1 VTAARSGGP
10 RPGPGPGAAW
20 LIVPIGLVTAL
31 GVVGSALTP
40 TLAAHH
46 PLVLIAL
53 EARDRNLLLARHV
66 AFPLFFVVGSL
77 RRFSSDPLYYLLG
90 RRHGDAAVRWLD
102 RQGGGAIVRITEA
115 AFRRAAYPMLVIFP
129 GAVVCALAG
138 EVGIPPVVF
147 VTVTVLRTFA
157 AVALIRV
164 LSEAFSG
171 PVDAVLHFFDRTSL
185 PATVVS
191 VVLVVAWLLWE
202 RRRRGRGGDPT
213 PPPAGTDHTAPA

>member
-1 VTAARSGGP
+1 V
-10 RPGPGPGAAW
+10 
-20 LIVPIGLVTAL
+20 IPIGVVTAL

-46 PLVLIAL
+46 PLLLIAL

-66 AFPLFFVVGSL
+66 AFPTYFVVGSL
-77 RRFSSDPLYYLLG
+77 RRFSSDPLYFMLG
-90 RRHGDAAVRWLD
+90 RRYGDGAVRWLE
-102 RQGGGAIVRITEA
+102 RQGGGAIVRATET

-138 EVGIPPVVF
+138 DVGIPPAIFVA
-147 VTVTVLRTFA
+147 VTVARTFA

-164 LSEAFSG
+164 LSDAFSA

-185 PATVVS
+185 PATIAS
-191 VVLVVAWLLWE
+191 VVLVAAWLLWE
-202 RRRRGRGGDPT
+202 RRKRSRGDEA
-213 PPPAGTDHTAPA
+213 AGSALGADE

>member
-1 VTAARSGGP
+1 MSLGEAPGGP
-10 RPGPGPGAAW
+10 GSSAAW
-20 LIVPIGLVTAL
+20 LVVPIGIVTAL
-31 GVVGSALTP
+31 GVIGSALTP

-66 AFPLFFVVGSL
+66 AFPTYFLVGSL
-77 RRFSSDPLYYLLG
+77 RRFSSDPLYFLLG
-90 RRHGDAAVRWLD
+90 RRYGDAAVRWLE
-102 RQGGGAIVRITEA
+102 RQGGGAIVRVTEA
-115 AFRRAAYPMLVIFP
+115 AFRKAAYPMLVIFP

-138 EVGIPPVVF
+138 DVGIAPGVF
-147 VTVTVLRTFA
+147 VTLTVLRTFA

-164 LSEAFSG
+164 LSDAFSG

-191 VVLVVAWLLWE
+191 VVLVGAWLVWE
-202 RRRRGRGGDPT
+202 RHKRGGGEPADP
-213 PPPAGTDHTAPA
+213 AEGAEG